1 MMKLL
6 REPLAPLVI
15 FAGLLSVF
23 FALYLCEEQEI
34 SLLFET
40 ITSGFWSLLLIY
52 WIIADS
58 RRERSATFMDFGFLC
73 VMFFPLSV
81 PWHCFRSRGWRG
93 VFTLM
98 LLLGIWLVP
107 YLVAIVVWTFLH
119 RA

>member
-1 MMKLL
+1 MMRLL

-15 FAGLLSVF
+15 FAVLLSVF
-23 FALYLCEEQEI
+23 FTLYLYEGEDI

-58 RRERSATFMDFGFLC
+58 RRKHAATFTDFGFLC
-73 VMFFPLSV
+73 VMFFPFSV

-93 VFTLM
+93 SLM
-98 LLLGIWLVP
+98 LLVLVGIWLVP
-107 YLVAIVVWTFLH
+107 YFVAGIVW
-119 RA
+119 AIMYG